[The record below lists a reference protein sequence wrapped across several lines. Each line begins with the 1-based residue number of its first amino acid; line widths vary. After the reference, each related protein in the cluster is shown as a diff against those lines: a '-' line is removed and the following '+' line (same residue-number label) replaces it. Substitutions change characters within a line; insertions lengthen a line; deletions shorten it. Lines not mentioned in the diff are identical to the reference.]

1 VPQGVAP
8 VRGERMESPQP
19 RRLVIPAGGSSY
31 PCLTKLQMITEKSWR
46 DNPVSAKAFSGSA
59 GDAMCEV
66 VKKVGA

>member
-1 VPQGVAP
+1 
-8 VRGERMESPQP
+8 
-19 RRLVIPAGGSSY
+19 
-31 PCLTKLQMITEKSWR
+31 MITEKSWR